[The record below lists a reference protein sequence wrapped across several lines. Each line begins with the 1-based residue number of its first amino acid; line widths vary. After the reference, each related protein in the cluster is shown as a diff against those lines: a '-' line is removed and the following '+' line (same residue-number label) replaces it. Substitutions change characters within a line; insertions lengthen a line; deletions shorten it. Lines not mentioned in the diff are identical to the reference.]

1 MAVREVDWIVI
12 GSGSAGSVI
21 AGKLSEDPNETVLVL
36 EAGGMDDLYVYKR
49 PGGLGL
55 VYQIPQLKKSADW
68 GYKTVPLAAMD
79 GREMPYTRGRVVGGC
94 STVNGMVY
102 IRGNPANYD
111 RWEQTHGCEGWGW
124 SDMKRRF
131 LATEGHADGASD
143 FHGGEG
149 PLRVSKQQHVSPVS
163 RAWNEAAAA
172 VTGAPLDVDFNGASQ
187 YGVGLYQQTAF
198 NRRRCSASV
207 AFLHPALKSRQNITL
222 ETGALVERIVIEG
235 GRAVGVRYQ
244 RDGQTHTVRV
254 RREVILSAG
263 AIGSP
268 QILMLSG
275 IGPADHLRKTGVEVV
290 LDQPGVGANLH
301 DHLYT
306 PFRFEAQ
313 QTGHSSTAPH
323 FLWGMFRD
331 FVANTGWFGDTFLE
345 GGGFLKTSAAASIPD
360 MQFLVIPWAYPEP
373 NDDLPENGK
382 ISTKPSITVMPIL
395 LYPKSRGSLRLASAD
410 PSAHPL
416 IDPGFLTDDAD
427 TRVLLE
433 GCRLTREIAN
443 TNPLKGFVTREAFP
457 GPAATSDEAGMR
469 AHIRLTSK
477 TVYHPVGTCRM
488 GGDASSVVDPQLRL
502 RGIEGLRVADA
513 SVMPEIIGGNTNA
526 PTIAIGAG
534 LVELL
539 RR

>member
-1 MAVREVDWIVI
+1 MFKDDAQFGHGD
-12 GSGSAGSVI
+12 GSTLLQTLALWV
-21 AGKLSEDPNETVLVL
+21 AL
-36 EAGGMDDLYVYKR
+36 
-49 PGGLGL
+49 
-55 VYQIPQLKKSADW
+55 QLKKSADW
-68 GYKTVPLAAMD
+68 GYKTVPLPAMD

-290 LDQPGVGANLH
+290 LDWATGDEGVIWAIGDSFAGVALYVMAGRLVLVYRRGVEVEQAIDAPLEPGPQQVVLRHAATGQRRGSGELWIGARRL
-301 DHLYT
+301 
-306 PFRFEAQ
+306 EAQ
-313 QTGHSSTAPH
+313 LDMTPTLVRLGGEGMDVGLDRRRKVSTRYASRGAFRYPNRIAFVRVEPGTLAP
-323 FLWGMFRD
+323 GS
-331 FVANTGWFGDTFLE
+331 VANR
-345 GGGFLKTSAAASIPD
+345 
-360 MQFLVIPWAYPEP
+360 PE
-373 NDDLPENGK
+373 LQ
-382 ISTKPSITVMPIL
+382 
-395 LYPKSRGSLRLASAD
+395 AQAD
-410 PSAHPL
+410 
-416 IDPGFLTDDAD
+416 
-427 TRVLLE
+427 
-433 GCRLTREIAN
+433 
-443 TNPLKGFVTREAFP
+443 
-457 GPAATSDEAGMR
+457 
-469 AHIRLTSK
+469 
-477 TVYHPVGTCRM
+477 
-488 GGDASSVVDPQLRL
+488 
-502 RGIEGLRVADA
+502 
-513 SVMPEIIGGNTNA
+513 
-526 PTIAIGAG
+526 
-534 LVELL
+534 
-539 RR
+539 